1 VFRGVGQFVREHGGV
16 TLRIAEGLEGRHL
29 HIVRAFGVIGAG
41 AAVANFNAGRG
52 LSVALKIAA
61 LRNRKMARE
70 TARILSIVQN
80 KPIQMN
86 DKEYP
91 MDPMDPMG

>member
-1 VFRGVGQFVREHGGV
+1 
-16 TLRIAEGLEGRHL
+16 
-29 HIVRAFGVIGAG
+29 
-41 AAVANFNAGRG
+41 VANFNAGRG